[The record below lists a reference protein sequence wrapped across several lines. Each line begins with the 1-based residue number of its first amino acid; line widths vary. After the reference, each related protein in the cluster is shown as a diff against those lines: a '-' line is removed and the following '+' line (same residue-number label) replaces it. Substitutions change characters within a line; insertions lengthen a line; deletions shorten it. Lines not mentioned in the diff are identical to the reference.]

1 MTMKSPLSV
10 VGALIVG
17 AAVGWLG
24 FSGHIPVSHTVFATG
39 AAEVS
44 AARAVQTPGGRHVTL
59 MPVAGGAAAASE
71 VAAAQMAS
79 GSKPNILVIFGDDVG
94 QTNISAYSFGVVGY
108 HTPNIDRIAKEG
120 MMFTD
125 YYAENSCTAGR
136 STFIT
141 GEVGFRTGL
150 LKVGIP
156 GAKEGLQK
164 QNITIAEALKPLGYA
179 TDSSARTTSAIV
191 TSSCRPRTASTNSS
205 ATSITSMPRRSP
217 SGPITPRRT
226 RNS

>member
-1 MTMKSPLSV
+1 LSV

-108 HTPNIDRIAKEG
+108 HAEHRSDRQRG
-120 MMFTD
+120 HD
-125 YYAENSCTAGR
+125 
-136 STFIT
+136 
-141 GEVGFRTGL
+141 VHGL
-150 LKVGIP
+150 LRR
-156 GAKEGLQK
+156 EQLH
-164 QNITIAEALKPLGYA
+164 
-179 TDSSARTTSAIV
+179 R
-191 TSSCRPRTASTNSS
+191 RPVHLHHR
-205 ATSITSMPRRSP
+205 
-217 SGPITPRRT
+217 
-226 RNS
+226 